1 MRKLVFLL
9 CVLFVSQVFAQ
20 HDIPENEKLLAEQI
34 LLYSLQE
41 GFSDLPVN
49 NLIHEFGDS
58 FIGVDYEAGTLD
70 KNDEEKL
77 VVHLSGL
84 DCYTLVDNTIA
95 IARAIKFGEAR
106 FDAYLKELE
115 NIRYRD
121 GKLDGYISRLH
132 YVTDWIYDLS
142 KRGILTDVTLE
153 IGGVPYK
160 KTINFMSEN
169 SDKYTPLKGNAEN
182 IARIKSIEESIN
194 SREYFYVP
202 QSEIASVE
210 DKINNGDIIALT
222 TSIKGLDIVHVGIA
236 VRLID
241 ERIHLL
247 HAPNVGYKVQHTKK
261 PLADYVKG
269 NKSQTGIMVFRAV
282 E

>member
-1 MRKLVFLL
+1 MRKFVLIIGLL
-9 CVLFVSQVFAQ
+9 CVSQIFSQ
-20 HDIPENEKLLAEQI
+20 HNIPENEKAIAEDLLSHSLKEGYAEAPLGMI
-34 LLYSLQE
+34 
-41 GFSDLPVN
+41 
-49 NLIHEFGDS
+49 IHEFGDS

-70 KNDEEKL
+70 KNDEEQL

-95 IARAIKFGEAR
+95 ISRAIRFGESR

-142 KRGILTDVTLE
+142 KRGILRDVTSE

-169 SDKYTPLKGNAEN
+169 ADKYTQLKGNEEN
-182 IARIKSIEESIN
+182 IARIKSIEEAIN
-194 SREYFYVP
+194 FRHYFYIP
-202 QSEIASVE
+202 QSEIASME

-241 ERIHLL
+241 NRIHLL

-261 PLADYVKG
+261 PLADYVTG
-269 NKSQTGIMVFRAV
+269 NKSQTGIMVFRAA